1 MIQMTGTISYR
12 NGRTEQIEITQREW
26 SDWELWALKRGI
38 PSQVSEGTAM
48 TWTRFLGYAAA
59 MRAAGLPRREWPA
72 FEDWEADDVTL
83 DTPADDGPVM
93 AAADPFPERVSPE

>member
-1 MIQMTGTISYR
+1 MTGTISYR

-26 SDWELWALKRGI
+26 SDWGLWALKRGI

-59 MRAAGLPRREWPA
+59 MRALFPRVQLVRIKGAGHWVHSDQPQVFVATMRQFLH
-72 FEDWEADDVTL
+72 L
-83 DTPADDGPVM
+83 
-93 AAADPFPERVSPE
+93 